1 MRALLVIPLA
11 CSLLAFARDAGA
23 QDLDPAERRAAAEAA
38 YDRGTR
44 AYRGGDYAQAAR
56 WYETANE
63 LAPAA
68 AAVLQ
73 AIRAHARAGNTLRA
87 GTLIQ
92 HVVDE
97 YGEDR
102 ARRYIRHL
110 HDAERDG
117 FKVTISCTDC
127 TIELDGEAEVF
138 RTFFLA
144 PDVAHS
150 VVAIFEDGRSE
161 EEVQGAAGTSREI
174 TLEPP
179 PPPPEP
185 VAVAPVER
193 PAPPPEE
200 SSGISP
206 WFFISGLVLTA
217 AAGGVAV
224 WSWLDTLSAA
234 DEYELEIAT
243 NGPTQRARDM
253 LDSGRDLE
261 LRTTILDI
269 GTAVLGATT
278 LVLLIFTDFDG
289 DETEEAA
296 EESPQEDASAFLRF
310 APASAFAGGR
320 F

>member
-1 MRALLVIPLA
+1 MRAPLLI
-11 CSLLAFARDAGA
+11 LLASSMLATASAVA

-68 AAVLQ
+68 AALLQ
-73 AIRAHARAGNTLRA
+73 AIRAHARGGNTLRA
-87 GTLIQ
+87 GTLVR

-102 ARRYIRHL
+102 ARRYLRHL
-110 HDAERDG
+110 ADAEREG
-117 FKVTISCTDC
+117 FRVTITCTDC
-127 TIELDGEAEVF
+127 TVELDGEAELF

-150 VVAIFEDGRSE
+150 VVAIFEDGRDE
-161 EEVQGAAGTSREI
+161 EEVQGAAGTGREI

-179 PPPPEP
+179 PPPPDP
-185 VAVAPVER
+185 VVVAPVER
-193 PAPPPEE
+193 PVAPPPED
-200 SSGISP
+200 SGGISP
-206 WFFISGLVLTA
+206 WFFITGMILTA

-224 WSWLDTLSAA
+224 WSWLDTLSEA
-234 DEYELEIAT
+234 DAYEAEIAA

-253 LDSGRDLE
+253 LDAGRDLE

-278 LVLLIFTDFDG
+278 LVLLLFTDFDG
-289 DETEEAA
+289 DPEEVAEEEDSDAPEEAA
-296 EESPQEDASAFLRF
+296 SLRLI
-310 APASAFAGGR
+310 AGGR